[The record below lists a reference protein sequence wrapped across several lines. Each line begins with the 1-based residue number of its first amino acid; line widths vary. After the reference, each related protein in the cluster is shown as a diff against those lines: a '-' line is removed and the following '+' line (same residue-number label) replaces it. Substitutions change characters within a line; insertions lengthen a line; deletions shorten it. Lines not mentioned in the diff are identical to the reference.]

1 MNKFDKAVVF
11 YLRGFGSAYIKRRT
25 GISMQSLLKQLLA
38 KGIKYTK
45 EDIVRYQIEY
55 IKSKF
60 STDEIVEAYC
70 DISKRYPNLEQ
81 ARRGRHIECLGCGF
95 GDYPKVFRALLGL
108 DVYKSL
114 VSKCW
119 HIKQTEV
126 VRNKYGVDNVFQKET
141 FDFFVSQDAVE
152 RGRQKRLVTLID
164 RYGVESP
171 NANPEI
177 AEKMQSTLKSTMQE
191 RYNVDNPMQIKTVAL
206 RSAKSRQKTM
216 RKKYGAPNSV
226 QIDSVRNQIFES
238 RKKNGTVSS
247 SAPEDAL
254 YEMLILRFGC
264 SNIVRNY
271 VDERYPYHVDFYVK
285 PLDLFIELNGD
296 RCHNNHW
303 YDKLTLSADTPS
315 IESLVKGT
323 ASQRDL
329 ADLTSTVSDLSNY
342 VDTIAGLEID
352 NNSGYFRWL
361 LNANNSPI
369 GLYVL
374 VDSDELSEATK
385 LYRWTNEG
393 LKFSSTGVSGTF
405 TDVLTN
411 DGKIGE
417 ELFKSQLDPLIRLVK
432 CGTSRV
438 ESSGYVYIYLDT
450 DFYNELTNLG
460 YTYTVF
466 VQPLDGGTITS
477 VTKNLSS
484 FVVNGD
490 AGVDFDWCIRARRTS

>member
-1 MNKFDKAVVF
+1 MIHCHIKDRQYIFKIERLVLLNKFDKAVVF

-303 YDKLTLSADTPS
+303 YDENS
-315 IESLVKGT
+315 
-323 ASQRDL
+323 
-329 ADLTSTVSDLSNY
+329 VSDRQTVQSWTENMLR
-342 VDTIAGLEID
+342 LE
-352 NNSGYFRWL
+352 
-361 LNANNSPI
+361 
-369 GLYVL
+369 
-374 VDSDELSEATK
+374 SET
-385 LYRWTNEG
+385 
-393 LKFSSTGVSGTF
+393 
-405 TDVLTN
+405 
-411 DGKIGE
+411 GKISRYRKYIDVWTKRDILKRNTAKKHSLHYLVFWDGSS
-417 ELFKSQLDPLIRLVK
+417 KSGIPQLKDANAWFADNCPMPEFWRK
-432 CGTSRV
+432 
-438 ESSGYVYIYLDT
+438 E
-450 DFYNELTNLG
+450 N
-460 YTYTVF
+460 TY
-466 VQPLDGGTITS
+466 
-477 VTKNLSS
+477 
-484 FVVNGD
+484 
-490 AGVDFDWCIRARRTS
+490 